1 MAELVFWQNG
11 DSGKTVKN
19 AIETSFKN
27 VNEQLS
33 QLSQKHDSSYVFDF
47 AVSDWNNGKITIDYS
62 AYLKQNPCVHL
73 YIKNG
78 NKYSF
83 VCGDYIITASGI
95 ELQSDLAYEGRVV
108 IR

>member
-11 DSGKTVKN
+11 DSGKTVQK

-27 VNEQLS
+27 INEQLNQVS
-33 QLSQKHDSSYVFDF
+33 NVCVFDF
-47 AVSDWNNGKITIDYS
+47 KKSDWNSGKIIIAYS
-62 AYLKQNPCVHL
+62 SYLRQNPCIDL
-73 YIKNG
+73 YIKNNNG
-78 NKYSF
+78 YSF
-83 VCGDYIITASGI
+83 VYGGYEITEDGI